1 MSVTITCDCKTC
13 RANAAT
19 LGVTAPLTATVS
31 PLAIGTANPV
41 SHKATGRV
49 HGLVHLANDPS
60 TLQVVRAAQR
70 NILAG

>member
-1 MSVTITCDCKTC
+1 MTVTITCDCKTC
-13 RANAAT
+13 RANATT
-19 LGVTAPLTATVS
+19 LGLTTPLTATVS
-31 PLAIGTANPV
+31 PLAIGAAAPA

-60 TLQVVRAAQR
+60 TLQVVRAARR